1 MAICELE
8 SSSFLP
14 DIVAKIVLCLIYIW
28 RKVFEKS
35 PQRYKEDYIPYTS
48 SREPPTSCFPNHP
61 VEQHLNR
68 YNVSGKDDED
78 HCEKTF
84 PSHTDFI
91 DGMFI
96 VGCPCP
102 SPVTYGFELMM
113 GPESARHFFR
123 FLMCCRVNFEK
134 LEGIIEDFACG
145 LHPYFLNREP
155 NECKYLRFL
164 VDGAHWNGQRKLKKA
179 AKSGGGGHLGCSLSY
194 NSSEYQN
201 EININTQGREQT
213 NALIEKCALT
223 LRQKNYFNFMRYM
236 KIFFAVRNMMA
247 TKRLKL

>member
-28 RKVFEKS
+28 RKVFETS

-48 SREPPTSCFPNHP
+48 SWEPPTSCFPNHP

-113 GPESARHFFR
+113 GPE
-123 FLMCCRVNFEK
+123 
-134 LEGIIEDFACG
+134 
-145 LHPYFLNREP
+145 
-155 NECKYLRFL
+155 
-164 VDGAHWNGQRKLKKA
+164 
-179 AKSGGGGHLGCSLSY
+179 
-194 NSSEYQN
+194 YQN